1 MYHCIVLSALL
12 YAGSIRSPEILEHPG
27 DVVVSRNEPVT
38 LNCKVHVDQGEDD
51 VQVEWF
57 KDGELVSTARDD
69 PRNGF

>member
-1 MYHCIVLSALL
+1 M
-12 YAGSIRSPEILEHPG
+12 
-27 DVVVSRNEPVT
+27 VSRNEPVT